1 MSRSRYRFCE
11 LEAPHFMTCTI
22 VAWLPVFATRRFA
35 NIIFES
41 WRYLQTERSIDII
54 AYVLMENHLHWIA
67 VGPDLGKRVGEFKS
81 FTARTIIDTMKAMN
95 YQTMLRELKYFKQ
108 RHKIDQEF
116 QLWQEG
122 SHPQII
128 EHEDMMEQKVE
139 YIHQNPVK
147 RGYVDLPEH
156 WRYSSARS
164 YLGGEALLDVRKPWT

>member
-1 MSRSRYRFCE
+1 MCIRDR
-11 LEAPHFMTCTI
+11 TCTI

-139 YIHQNPVK
+139 YIHQNPVS
-147 RGYVDLPEH
+147 YTHLTLPTK
-156 WRYSSARS
+156 A
-164 YLGGEALLDVRKPWT
+164 

>member
-1 MSRSRYRFCE
+1 
-11 LEAPHFMTCTI
+11 
-22 VAWLPVFATRRFA
+22 
-35 NIIFES
+35 
-41 WRYLQTERSIDII
+41 
-54 AYVLMENHLHWIA
+54 MENHLHWIA

-95 YQTMLRELKYFKQ
+95 YQAMLRELKYFKQ